1 MSGVNLSEPALPGP
15 LRREPALDG
24 IRGLATLAVM
34 LFHFTM
40 FEQSSQPLYRA
51 GLALASL
58 GWASVDLFFVLSG
71 FLITGILLDTKG
83 QQHFFRN
90 FYARRAL
97 RILPL
102 CYAVLAVVM
111 LLLVATASVRTPESR
126 EFLGRQVWLWTYT
139 TNIEFLVYGHW
150 NFNLGRLWLNH
161 FWTLAVEE
169 QFYLVW
175 PVVVFALRRRAL
187 VAVTLG
193 LVVVAPL
200 LRAIM
205 ILHDVRPGIVLTLTP
220 CRVDALALG
229 ALAAVLARDPALRP
243 RVLRG
248 LPWLAVAAL
257 PPLVWLGWTR
267 RLYWLDPVVVAVALS
282 LLALIACSAV
292 LQCALAPDGR
302 LARMLR
308 ISVLRFLGKYSYGI
322 YLFHYMLWPSL
333 EQYLP
338 AARLSAASGSDLAGL
353 AGHVLAGVA
362 LSTAAGFVSFHVLER
377 HFLGLKRNFSYTS
390 RLRMPSAASRAERP
404 SIVPGAEKS
413 TPAYG
418 G

>member
-1 MSGVNLSEPALPGP
+1 MAVGMSGVHLSEPVLPGP

-111 LLLVATASVRTPESR
+111 LVLVATASVRTPESR

-139 TNIEFLVYGHW
+139 TNIEFLVYGYW
-150 NFNLGRLWLNH
+150 NFNFGRLWLNH

-169 QFYLVW
+169 
-175 PVVVFALRRRAL
+175 
-187 VAVTLG
+187 
-193 LVVVAPL
+193 
-200 LRAIM
+200 
-205 ILHDVRPGIVLTLTP
+205 
-220 CRVDALALG
+220 
-229 ALAAVLARDPALRP
+229 
-243 RVLRG
+243 
-248 LPWLAVAAL
+248 
-257 PPLVWLGWTR
+257 
-267 RLYWLDPVVVAVALS
+267 
-282 LLALIACSAV
+282 
-292 LQCALAPDGR
+292 
-302 LARMLR
+302 
-308 ISVLRFLGKYSYGI
+308 
-322 YLFHYMLWPSL
+322 
-333 EQYLP
+333 
-338 AARLSAASGSDLAGL
+338 
-353 AGHVLAGVA
+353 
-362 LSTAAGFVSFHVLER
+362 
-377 HFLGLKRNFSYTS
+377 
-390 RLRMPSAASRAERP
+390 
-404 SIVPGAEKS
+404 
-413 TPAYG
+413 
-418 G
+418 